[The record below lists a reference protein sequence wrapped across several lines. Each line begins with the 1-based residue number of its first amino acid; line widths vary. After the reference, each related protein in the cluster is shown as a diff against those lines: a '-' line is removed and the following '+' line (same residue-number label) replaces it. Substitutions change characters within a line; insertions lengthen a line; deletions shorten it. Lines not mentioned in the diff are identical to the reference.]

1 MPWAN
6 LQIIVVIVLLLTA
19 VFYLFSGSDPDPK
32 VSAWQK
38 ALPKTYLIN
47 TRTSTYDE
55 GGSLTNV
62 LEAKTATFYP
72 SKNESVMESPRLYTH
87 NLDDDAWS
95 ASSNLGHY
103 EHRRELLTLTESVVL
118 RDDTHQV
125 QLDTEQM
132 KIYLRR
138 NRAISRVRVTLTHGA
153 SSTTADGMVANLDA
167 QTVRLT
173 PNVETIYVQPSP

>member
-1 MPWAN
+1 MPRAN
-6 LQIIVVIVLLLTA
+6 LQILFIVALVVIA
-19 VFYLFSGSDPDPK
+19 AFYLIPGSEPDPK

-38 ALPKTYLIN
+38 ALPKTYLVN

-55 GGSLTNV
+55 DGALTNV
-62 LEAKTATFYP
+62 LQAKTATFYP

-95 ASSNLGHY
+95 ASSNIGHY
-103 EHRRELLTLTESVVL
+103 EHRREMLTLTEDVVL

-125 QLDTEQM
+125 QLDTQRM
-132 KIYLRR
+132 RIDLRK
-138 NRAISRVRVTLTHGA
+138 NRATSRVPVTLTHGG
-153 SSTTADGMVANLDA
+153 SSTRADGMVAIFDA
-167 QTVRLT
+167 QTVRLA